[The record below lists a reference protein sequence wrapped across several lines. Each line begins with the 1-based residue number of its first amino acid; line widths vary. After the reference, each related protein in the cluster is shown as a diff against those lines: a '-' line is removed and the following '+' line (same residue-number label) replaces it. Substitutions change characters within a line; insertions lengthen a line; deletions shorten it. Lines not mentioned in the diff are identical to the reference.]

1 MTLIV
6 EISNQAGDWA
16 GLDDKSVSAAACAAW
31 AAIAKKQNE
40 AEVSIVLADDAFVQ
54 DLNARFRDQNK
65 PTNVLSFPMDGPM
78 DDAENPASNQAL
90 RRHLGDI
97 VMASNTVAREARAQ
111 DKSFADH
118 ARHLIVH
125 GVLHLLGWDHEDDAA
140 ATKMESREIEILA
153 GLGIANPYIQ
163 NPRAVIA

>member
-16 GLDDKSVSAAACAAW
+16 GLDDEGVSAAACAAW
-31 AAIAKKQNE
+31 GAFAKKQDE

-54 DLNARFRDQNK
+54 DLNARFRGQDK
-65 PTNVLSFPMDGPM
+65 PTNVLSFPMDDREGSVLN
-78 DDAENPASNQAL
+78 AAH

-97 VMASNTVAREARAQ
+97 VLAADTIAREATMQ
-111 DKSFADH
+111 EKSFTDH
-118 ARHLIVH
+118 ARHLVVH

-140 ATKMESREIEILA
+140 AMKMESREIEILA
-153 GLGIANPYIQ
+153 GLDIANPYIRHS
-163 NPRAVIA
+163 NAVIA

>member
-6 EISNQAGDWA
+6 EISNQAGNWA
-16 GLDDKSVSAAACAAW
+16 GLDDKSVSAAARAAW
-31 AAIAKKQNE
+31 GAIVKKQNE

-54 DLNARFRDQNK
+54 DLNARFRDQDK
-65 PTNVLSFPMDGPM
+65 PTNVLSFPMDDPR
-78 DDAENPASNQAL
+78 DDAESLTLGAVH

-97 VMASNTVAREARAQ
+97 VLALETITREAGVQ
-111 DKSFADH
+111 DKPFTDH

-125 GVLHLLGWDHEDDAA
+125 GVLHLLGLDHQDDAA
-140 ATKMESREIEILA
+140 AIKMESREIEILA
-153 GLGIANPYIQ
+153 GLDIANPYIQ